1 MAALQGKQGSSY
13 WTGLLISCS
22 EAIEDLTG
30 GVTTE
35 LFTTDILNKNK
46 FWSEEVMKVNED
58 FLFSCATGTFDRW
71 QGSDLASAY
80 GARENI
86 VRMHAYSIME
96 AREVKGNR
104 LLKVRNPWG
113 EGEWRGAWSDRSEQ
127 WTPEWME
134 LLNHRFGDDG
144 QFWISYED
152 LLREYSSFDRT
163 RLFGS
168 DWQITQQW
176 LTVDV
181 PWSADYNKTKFSVT
195 LTKRSPVV
203 IG

>member
-1 MAALQGKQGSSY
+1 M
-13 WTGLLISCS
+13 
-22 EAIEDLTG
+22 G

-46 FWSEEVMKVNED
+46 FWEEIMKTNED
-58 FLFSCATGTFDRW
+58 FLFSCYTGTFDRW
-71 QGSDLASAY
+71 QGSDLASLY
-80 GARENI
+80 GPTKNI

-104 LLKVRNPWG
+104 LLKLRNPWG
-113 EGEWRGAWSDRSEQ
+113 WGEWRGAWSDGSEQ
-127 WTPEWME
+127 WTPEWMG

-168 DWQITQQW
+168 DWQVTQQW
-176 LTVDV
+176 VR
-181 PWSADYNKTKFSVT
+181 KFWRWFFLSGTGLKSRGTFREQNEAFVF
-195 LTKRSPVV
+195 SIPVLRPHFLP
-203 IG
+203 